1 MQILPIPTYLN
12 GLIVV
17 KLKRDLKYKGYVYFD
32 PLRLNFIYQAL
43 NFLKALNKFCEDISI
58 SRGLSSKE
66 MINFSDI
73 DKHED
78 VAESIHK
85 KIISNETGYGSVE
98 ESLSMHRTGLNETAF
113 VSEIPSI
120 INDENVITAP
130 GQRKKPVSVLSDESC
145 KEEAFPYLF
154 PKGKFGC
161 KAPQDIPINPR
172 Q

>member
-1 MQILPIPTYLN
+1 
-12 GLIVV
+12 
-17 KLKRDLKYKGYVYFD
+17 
-32 PLRLNFIYQAL
+32 
-43 NFLKALNKFCEDISI
+43 
-58 SRGLSSKE
+58 

-73 DKHED
+73 DKHQD

-98 ESLSMHRTGLNETAF
+98 ESLSIHRTGSNETAF

-130 GQRKKPVSVLSDESC
+130 GQRKKPVSILSDEFFRE
-145 KEEAFPYLF
+145 KAFRYLF
-154 PKGKFGC
+154 LKGKFGC
-161 KAPQDIPINPR
+161 KTLQDVPINPA